1 MKHQRH
7 EVFGWVIH
15 KGTADAGEQFDIEV
29 RREAA
34 HHRLS
39 AQTLYTKGRI
49 TGHQD
54 GDSNTPAAT
63 RVVGFGNDMLP
74 NPVPSVTMKMTV
86 QEDAEWW
93 CVSVPSNK
101 SLPAVEYIRLQPG
114 ESMPVANG
122 NLIFVCSGSASFSG
136 NNVDSP
142 VAVRVSNAS
151 DLLAVD
157 APVYAMRFDRENVA

>member
-49 TGHQD
+49 TGHRD
-54 GDSNTPAAT
+54 GDSTTSAAT
-63 RVVGFGNDMLP
+63 RVAGFGNDMLP

-93 CVSVPSNK
+93 CVSVPANK
-101 SLPAVEYIRLQPG
+101 SLPMVEYIRLQPG
-114 ESMPVANG
+114 ESIPVTNN
-122 NLIFVCSGSASFSG
+122 NLIFVCSGRASFSG
-136 NNVDSP
+136 NTVDGP
-142 VAVRVSNAS
+142 IAVRVSSASVLLAS
-151 DLLAVD
+151 DT
-157 APVYAMRFDRENVA
+157 PVYAMRFDRENVA

>member
-15 KGTADAGEQFDIEV
+15 KGTADAGEQFDIAL

-49 TGHQD
+49 TGHQE
-54 GDSNTPAAT
+54 GDSNIPAAT
-63 RVVGFGNDMLP
+63 RVAGFGNDMLP

-114 ESMPVANG
+114 ESMPVVVG
-122 NLIFVCSGSASFSG
+122 DLIFVCSGRASFSG
-136 NNVDSP
+136 STVDGP
-142 VAVRVSNAS
+142 IAVRVSSAS
-151 DLLAVD
+151 DLLASD
-157 APVYAMRFDRENVA
+157 APVYAMRFDREKIV